1 MPVFVNKA
9 RSISPFDLTERE
21 RERGEERERER
32 EREGEREREAR
43 SCWINSGCTK
53 YIINLTLDLVG
64 ERSTS

>member
-1 MPVFVNKA
+1 MPVCVNKA

-21 RERGEERERER
+21 RGEEREKER
-32 EREGEREREAR
+32 EREREREAR